1 MKKIVLTLIGVFAIL
16 TLIAQPPQRF
26 QPQRQLPNQFRDF
39 VDHQQRMSFEKPE
52 IKKENGKVIITMSEA
67 QFEKMREMRE
77 MRMRQRNSM
86 RHASFRFQHCDKC
99 ENSHKKHMKKR
110 LPNTKRRF

>member
-67 QFEKMREMRE
+67 QFEKMREMR
-77 MRMRQRNSM
+77 MRQRNSM

>member
-1 MKKIVLTLIGVFAIL
+1 MKKIVLTLIGVFALL

-67 QFEKMREMRE
+67 QFEKMREMR
-77 MRMRQRNSM
+77 MRQRNSM

>member
-39 VDHQQRMSFEKPE
+39 VDHQQRVSFEKPE

-67 QFEKMREMRE
+67 QFEKMRE

>member
-1 MKKIVLTLIGVFAIL
+1 MKKIALTLIGVFAIL

-67 QFEKMREMRE
+67 QFEKMKE

-86 RHASFRFQHCDKC
+86 RPASFRFQHCDKC

-110 LPNTKRRF
+110 LPNTKKRF

>member
-1 MKKIVLTLIGVFAIL
+1 MKKIVLTFIGVFAIL

-26 QPQRQLPNQFRDF
+26 QTQRQLPNQFRDF
-39 VDHQQRMSFEKPE
+39 VDHQQRVSFEKPE

-67 QFEKMREMRE
+67 QFEKMKE

-86 RHASFRFQHCDKC
+86 RHASFKFQHCDKC

-110 LPNTKRRF
+110 FPNTKRRF

>member
-1 MKKIVLTLIGVFAIL
+1 MKKIALTLIGVFTIL

-26 QPQRQLPNQFRDF
+26 QPKRQLPNQFRDF
-39 VDHQQRMSFEKPE
+39 VDHQQRVSFEKPE

-67 QFEKMREMRE
+67 QFEKMKE

-99 ENSHKKHMKKR
+99 ENSHKKHMKNR
-110 LPNTKRRF
+110 LHRGRRKF

>member
-67 QFEKMREMRE
+67 QFEKMREMR
-77 MRMRQRNSM
+77 MRQRNST

>member
-1 MKKIVLTLIGVFAIL
+1 MKKIALTLIGVFAIL

-39 VDHQQRMSFEKPE
+39 VDHQQRMSFEKPD

-67 QFEKMREMRE
+67 QFEKMKE

>member
-1 MKKIVLTLIGVFAIL
+1 MKKIALTLIGVFAIL

-67 QFEKMREMRE
+67 QFEKMKE
-77 MRMRQRNSM
+77 MRMRQRNNM

>member
-67 QFEKMREMRE
+67 QFEKMKE